1 MRQIK
6 NLDIKESIEKKKL
19 IYKESWLDIFDKITI
34 YIFFLWGAILPF
46 LVFFDPDRDF
56 SKTGFE
62 YYLLFLGTIFCLYV
76 IYRKATEKKL
86 IKLKSNYTQEKNRK
100 VITEYFEQNSYERYR
115 NALNILIYNE
125 ENDFYFNPNYQ
136 TSRIILLDNSD
147 VYITVIKENFK
158 LNVPVLYKHISLRE
172 DLKKLLT

>member
-6 NLDIKESIEKKKL
+6 NLNIKESIQKQKL
-19 IYKESWLDIFDKITI
+19 IYKESWLDIFDKLTT

-46 LVFFDPDRDF
+46 LVFFDPYRDL

-62 YYLLFLGTIFCLYV
+62 YYLLFMVTIFCLYV

-86 IKLKSNYTQEKNRK
+86 TKLQSNYTQEKNREI
-100 VITEYFEQNSYERYR
+100 ITKYFEQNKYERYR
-115 NALNILIYNE
+115 NALDILIYNE
-125 ENDFYFNPNYQ
+125 ENDFSFNPNYQ
-136 TSRIILLDNSD
+136 TSRIILLDKND
-147 VYITVIKENFK
+147 VYSTVIKENFK
-158 LNVPVLYKHISLRE
+158 LNIPILYKHIALRK